1 MSSKQLLPEG
11 WSERRLRDLA
21 SINPDQL
28 RDDTPTDT
36 VIDYIDLGAVEKAC
50 HVPRPQT
57 MRFGDAPS
65 RARRR
70 TRPGDILAS
79 TVRPYLRGFTRITE
93 NGQPRNLVAST
104 GYAVIRPNELLDGDF
119 VYQHILSQG
128 FLDHLVPR
136 MTGSNY
142 PAVNASDVEDYPV
155 PCPPPEQRR
164 FIGTVLSSVDNAIEH
179 TRAVIDQTRK
189 LKSAMLQ
196 DLLTNGLPGLHKKFA
211 NNKKVGRY
219 PADWRLVPLDDLID
233 DGRPICYG
241 ILMPGR
247 GYPGG
252 VPVVKVK
259 DIRGGQIDESDILLT
274 SPELDEEYRR
284 SRLRTG
290 DLLMTIRGSTGR
302 VAIVPATLDRAN
314 ITQDTARLSVSND
327 VTRDYL
333 YYALQGHALQQ
344 LVQHH
349 TIGQAVKG
357 INIEEVRKLSIP
369 LPGDD
374 ERTQIVDLF
383 HRIEERLTSE
393 HALLTRLL
401 ATKSA
406 LSQALLTGRVPVAV
420 KGDE

>member
-1 MSSKQLLPEG
+1 MTDAST
-11 WSERRLRDLA
+11 RLEWMHCRLSGLA
-21 SINPDQL
+21 EINPEQL
-28 RDDTPTDT
+28 KDDTPADM
-36 VIDYIDLGAVEKAC
+36 VIDYIDLGAVEQVG
-50 HVPRPQT
+50 HVPRPQR

-65 RARRR
+65 RARRC
-70 TRPGDILAS
+70 TRAGDILAS
-79 TVRPYLRGFTRITE
+79 TVRPYLRGFTRVVE
-93 NGQPRNLVAST
+93 NGRPCNLVAST
-104 GYAVIRPNELLDGDF
+104 GYAVIRPKDSLDGDF
-119 VYQHILSQG
+119 VYQHVLSQG

-142 PAVNASDVEDYPV
+142 PAVNASDVEDYPLT
-155 PCPPPEQRR
+155 CPPPEERR
-164 FIGTVLSSVDNAIEH
+164 FIGMVLSSVDDAIDQ

-189 LKSAMLQ
+189 LKSAMLA
-196 DLLTNGLPGLHKKFA
+196 DLLTNGLPGRHKKYA
-211 NNKKVGRY
+211 KHAKVGRY
-219 PADWRLVPLDDLID
+219 PADWKLIPLNGLIEE
-233 DGRPICYG
+233 GRPICYG

-252 VPVVKVK
+252 VPVIKVK

-314 ITQDTARLSVSND
+314 ITQDTARLSISDNI
-327 VTRDYL
+327 TRDYL

-344 LVQHH
+344 VIQHH

-357 INIEEVRKLSIP
+357 INIEEVRKLPIP
-369 LPGDD
+369 LPAES
-374 ERTQIVDLF
+374 ERTQIVNLF
-383 HRIEERLTSE
+383 HRIEDRLKSE
-393 HALLTRLL
+393 HDLLARLI

-406 LSQALLTGRVPVAV
+406 LSQALLTGRVPVPT
-420 KGDE
+420 KGGE